1 MIAINVKC
9 EKAHAY
15 PFTPGTWSGRV
26 QSMGILLFIPIILAL
41 VFVTVAR
48 NGFRY
53 PRFGRWLDA
62 QLHRA
67 FPRLGHVF
75 VEEEN
80 REGE

>member
-1 MIAINVKC
+1 
-9 EKAHAY
+9 
-15 PFTPGTWSGRV
+15 
-26 QSMGILLFIPIILAL
+26 MGIVLFIPIILAL
-41 VFVTVAR
+41 VCVTVAR

-53 PRFGRWLDA
+53 PRFGGWLDA

-80 REGE
+80 QEGE